1 MGISSLL
8 LATRMALKIME
19 KRNATLDDLKLEK
32 FLRER
37 EQELIVYN
45 HITLKNITTLP
56 INKISDKLLD
66 EIIKEKTYLR
76 IRDDAM

>member
-76 IRDDAM
+76 LRDDNM